1 MALQRSL
8 DVEAILPLNQT
19 GAARRAGC
27 ASKSAESVVAS
38 LLGHAYSVFFGPL
51 PHPLVPEGQRTMS
64 FRDVARFGPPS
75 DDTVSGR
82 SRTCPT
88 LADWLIRILRKAGK
102 NARARHSMPP
112 ARSGGRAVPG
122 QAMQPARCENP
133 KRHGGGAPKKGRTGS
148 ERILECGAGGSRAHQ
163 EYQCCLNVNQLPCL
177 GRFGVSCRHE

>member
-1 MALQRSL
+1 
-8 DVEAILPLNQT
+8 
-19 GAARRAGC
+19 
-27 ASKSAESVVAS
+27 
-38 LLGHAYSVFFGPL
+38 
-51 PHPLVPEGQRTMS
+51 MS

-112 ARSGGRAVPG
+112 ARSGVCAVPG

-133 KRHGGGAPKKGRTGS
+133 KRHGGGAPQRGAPIPNAS
-148 ERILECGAGGSRAHQ
+148 WSVALAGAGRIRNINAVSRLINYPA
-163 EYQCCLNVNQLPCL
+163 LAGL
-177 GRFGVSCRHE
+177 GILSA